1 MAQEYVD
8 FTNDILQ
15 KYSFFKDGSFV
26 KLFIKR
32 IKVNNM
38 ELRNLAQTRM
48 KSLSATVNVL
58 GQYVLSDPYVVVH
71 FFS

>member
-1 MAQEYVD
+1 MEIKRRLGLMAQDYVD

-32 IKVNNM
+32 IKVNYA
-38 ELRNLAQTRM
+38 R
-48 KSLSATVNVL
+48 
-58 GQYVLSDPYVVVH
+58 SDLKKQFISILVH
-71 FFS
+71 FLEIFELCM

>member
-1 MAQEYVD
+1 MREIVRGTYIKLTVGLMGFFFRSKLEIKRRLGILAKEYVD

-32 IKVNNM
+32 IKVI
-38 ELRNLAQTRM
+38 Q
-48 KSLSATVNVL
+48 NV
-58 GQYVLSDPYVVVH
+58 
-71 FFS
+71 